1 MKRLNLTTSAL
12 LVSIK
17 AALAAINTSK
27 NLFFILLTLFVI
39 NSCDKKINLPI
50 QELDNP
56 PLEIVTLNQQNNI
69 SVDMAMS
76 AFSPM
81 QANSSGLYITPS
93 HCDNDSVLF
102 RYKNLS
108 LNDNNARG
116 VVAHGNSNNQ
126 AERILF
132 STKSVQDDTL
142 IFYSGASAK
151 LLTVANNGS
160 ISQMG
165 FTNKQLSFIGYSFAY
180 NNNHIIIS
188 IEPLF
193 QKNYLLSI
201 LNIRTG
207 EVKNAFPLRVP
218 HGYQPAERNHVSAMA
233 AVPDGVVFAFT
244 GDRKFYFMNYD
255 GNILREVVLGE
266 SDPIPPPFQTEQP
279 DTLERSPNYI
289 SKMEY
294 EDQFLHILVDD
305 KIWILDAENF
315 EAVTRLEF
323 VDPLVQETASP
334 VDFSITNQQ
343 LFLKL
348 GEQKISWMT
357 RDINWYPKNLDDN
370 QFTSAEN
377 Y

>member
-1 MKRLNLTTSAL
+1 MKRFNLTTNAL
-12 LVSIK
+12 IVSLK
-17 AALAAINTSK
+17 AVTNTSK
-27 NLFFILLTLFVI
+27 NLFAILLTLFVI
-39 NSCDKKINLPI
+39 YSCDKKINLPI
-50 QELDNP
+50 QELDSP

-81 QANSSGLYITPS
+81 QANSSGLYLTPS

-108 LNDNNARG
+108 PNDNNARVQG
-116 VVAHGNSNNQ
+116 VVARGNSNYQ

-180 NNNHIIIS
+180 NNNHLFIS

-193 QKNYLLSI
+193 QRNYLLSI

-207 EVKNAFPLRVP
+207 EVNNVFPLRVP
-218 HGYQPAERNHVSAMA
+218 HGYQPAERNHISAMA

-255 GNILREVVLGE
+255 GIILREIVLGE
-266 SDPIPPPFQTEQP
+266 SDPIPSPFKTEQP

-305 KIWILDAENF
+305 KMWILNAENY
-315 EAVTRLEF
+315 EPVTRLEF
-323 VDPLVQETASP
+323 VDPLIQETAFP

-348 GEQKISWMT
+348 GGQKIYWMT
-357 RDINWYPKNLDDN
+357 RDTNWYPKNLDDS
-370 QFTSAEN
+370 QFTSAEK